1 MLINFLSLA
10 LKLDIILDNVRVE
23 LASVMLHIRV
33 QIRIRAM

>member
-23 LASVMLHIRV
+23 LASVMLYIRV